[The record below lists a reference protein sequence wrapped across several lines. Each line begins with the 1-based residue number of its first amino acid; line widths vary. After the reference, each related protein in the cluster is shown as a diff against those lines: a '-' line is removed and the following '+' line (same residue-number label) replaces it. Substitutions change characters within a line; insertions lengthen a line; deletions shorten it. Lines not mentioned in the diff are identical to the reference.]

1 MKNRWAWII
10 VGIGAFFFCT
20 LIFGL
25 ITLTYLLT
33 DKNELTIS
41 AGVGLVTI
49 SSGVGL
55 VEVKGLIIE
64 PLETVKQLHTF
75 GKDDKVKAV
84 VLRIDSPGGVVGP
97 SQEIWSAVRKLKEKK
112 PVIVSMGSV
121 AASGGYYIASPAT
134 LIYANPGT
142 ITGSIGVLM
151 KFSNLEGLMEK
162 VGMKSFTLKTGKFKD
177 VGSPARAMSSEE
189 RAMLQ
194 LVIESTHSQFV
205 KAVAEGRKLPEE
217 KVREIADGRIF
228 SGEQALANKLIDRL
242 GTMQDALLEAGQLG
256 GISGEPGVIKPPK
269 KKSFFLDMLVEESAA
284 SISSMMRKEKGFSL
298 NYELE
303 GMEE

>member
-1 MKNRWAWII
+1 MKNRWLWII
-10 VGIGAFFFCT
+10 AAISAFFFCM
-20 LIFGL
+20 LVFGL

-33 DKNELTIS
+33 DESELK
-41 AGVGLVTI
+41 I

-55 VEVKGLIIE
+55 VEVKGLIID

-97 SQEIWSAVRKLKEKK
+97 SQEIWSAVKKLKENK

-121 AASGGYYIASPAT
+121 AASGGYYIAAPAT

-151 KFSNLEGLMEK
+151 KFSNLEGLMGK

-177 VGSPARAMSSEE
+177 VGSPARTMSAEE
-189 RAMLQ
+189 KAMLQ
-194 LVIESTHSQFV
+194 SVIESTHSQFV

-228 SGEQALANKLIDRL
+228 SGEQALANKLVDRL
-242 GTMQDALLEAGQLG
+242 GTMQDALFEAGRLG
-256 GISGEPGVIKPPK
+256 GLSGEPSVIKPPK
-269 KKSFFLDMLVEESAA
+269 KKSYFLDLLVEESAGRFS
-284 SISSMMRKEKGFSL
+284 SIMRKEKGFSL

>member
-1 MKNRWAWII
+1 MKNRWVWIA
-10 VGIGAFFFCT
+10 VVTGVLMLCMVFFS
-20 LIFGL
+20 
-25 ITLTYLLT
+25 LLAVVSLFSERS
-33 DKNELTIS
+33 ELT
-41 AGVGLVTI
+41 V

-55 VEVKGLIIE
+55 VEVKGLIID
-64 PLETVKQLHTF
+64 PLETVKHLHEF
-75 GKDDKVKAV
+75 SGNDRIKAV

-97 SQEIWSAVRKLKEKK
+97 SQEIWSAVKTLRGKK

-121 AASGGYYIASPAT
+121 AASGGYYIAAPAT

-151 KFSNLEGLMEK
+151 KFSNLEGLLNK

-177 VGSPARAMSSEE
+177 VGSPARTMSAEE

-194 LVIESTHSQFV
+194 AVIDSSHGQFV

-217 KVREIADGRIF
+217 QVRAIADGRIF
-228 SGEQALANKLIDRL
+228 TGEQALGHKLVDRL
-242 GTMQDALLEAGQLG
+242 GTLQDAVVEAGRAG
-256 GISGEPGVIKPPK
+256 GISGEPAVIKPPK
-269 KKSFFLDMLVEESAA
+269 KKKLLLDMLVEESAGRFG
-284 SISSMMRKEKGFSL
+284 SLLRKEKGFSF

-303 GMEE
+303 GLEE

>member
-1 MKNRWAWII
+1 MKNKWIWI
-10 VGIGAFFFCT
+10 LAGGGAVLLFMV
-20 LIFGL
+20 IFAV
-25 ITLTYLLT
+25 IALTAIISG
-33 DKNELTIS
+33 KNELS
-41 AGVGLVTI
+41 I

-55 VEVKGLIIE
+55 VEVKGLIID
-64 PLETVKQLHTF
+64 PLETVKQLYDF

-97 SQEIWSAVRKLKEKK
+97 SQEIWSAVKRLKEKK
-112 PVIVSMGSV
+112 PVVVSMGSV
-121 AASGGYYIASPAT
+121 AASGGYYIAAPAT

-151 KFSNLEGLMEK
+151 KFSNLEGLMGK

-177 VGSPARAMSSEE
+177 VGSPSRTMSDDEK
-189 RAMLQ
+189 AMLQ
-194 LVIESTHSQFV
+194 AVIESTHSQFV
-205 KAVAEGRKLPEE
+205 KAVAEGRRLPEE

-228 SGEQALANKLIDRL
+228 SGEQAVANKLIDRL
-242 GTMQDALLEAGQLG
+242 GTMQDAVAEAGRLG
-256 GISGEPGVIKPPK
+256 GITGEPGVIKAPK
-269 KKSFFLDMLVEESAA
+269 KKPFLLDMLVEESAGRF
-284 SISSMMRKEKGFSL
+284 SSLMRKEKGFSL